1 MFLGRYE
8 HTVDSKGRVSIPM
21 KIREI
26 LTDRYEEK
34 MIVTADFDQCLVGYP
49 VSEWQRIQEKT
60 QSLPIMQKEVKDWLR
75 FCYSYAT
82 ECQLDRQGRILLT
95 APLRDYA
102 RLGKEVVMLG
112 LSNKIEI
119 WDPKRLKE
127 KESQMP
133 KNFEKIGEALAGL
146 GL

>member
-8 HTVDSKGRVSIPM
+8 HTVDSKGRVSVPM

-34 MIVTADFDQCLVGYP
+34 LIVTADFDLCLVGYP
-49 VSEWQRIQEKT
+49 ISEWQRIQEKA
-60 QSLPIMQKEVKDWLR
+60 QSLPTMQKEVKDWLR

-95 APLRDYA
+95 SSLRDYA
-102 RLGKEVVMLG
+102 RLNKDVVMLG

-133 KNFEKIGEALAGL
+133 KNFEKIGDALASL
-146 GL
+146 GF

>member
-49 VSEWQRIQEKT
+49 ASEWQRIQEKA

-82 ECQLDRQGRILLT
+82 ECDLDRQGRILLS
-95 APLRDYA
+95 ASLRDYA
-102 RLGKEVVMLG
+102 RLGKEVVLLG

>member
-95 APLRDYA
+95 ASLRDYA